1 MRTVIIDDEK
11 HGLETLK
18 KMLELYC
25 PEVELVGV
33 ARNAQKGKEIIES
46 EHAECVLLDIAM
58 PGKSG
63 LELMHDLRH
72 LNLRIIFVTA
82 HNHYLL
88 QALRLSAIDYLLKPV
103 HEDDLIKAVQKAKQV
118 VNHESMQ
125 TQLSNLVENTKMMQL
140 QDMKICL
147 PDFEGYHI
155 RRVGNIIY
163 CEADNTYTKI
173 HLINQE
179 VMVVSKSLLNY
190 ELLLRDFNF
199 FRIHK
204 SYLINMHHLLSFHK
218 ADGGYVVL
226 SNQQRLD
233 VAKRK
238 KDTLS
243 EEIRKLF
250 KT

>member
-1 MRTVIIDDEK
+1 MRTIIIDDEK
-11 HGLETLK
+11 HGVESLQ
-18 KMLELYC
+18 KMLELHC
-25 PEVELVGV
+25 PEVEIVGV
-33 ARNAQKGKEIIES
+33 ARNAFKGKELIES
-46 EHAECVLLDIAM
+46 EHAECVFVDIAM

-63 LELMHDLRH
+63 LELVHELRQ

-103 HEDDLIKAVQKAKQV
+103 HEDDLIKAVQKARQV
-118 VNHESMQ
+118 VNYEHMH

-147 PDFEGYHI
+147 PDFEGYHL

-179 VMVVSKSLLNY
+179 VMVVSKPLLNY

-218 ADGGYVVL
+218 ADGGQVVL